1 MSLYKLANVHPDAK
15 IGKGVIIEPF
25 ATVMGDV
32 VIGDGTWI
40 GPNAV
45 IMDGARI
52 GKNCQIHPGA
62 VISNIPQD
70 LKFSGEKTYVE
81 IGDFTNIRE
90 CVTINRGTV
99 QRNLTKVGSHT
110 LIMAYSHLGHDTFV
124 GDHVVIVNSCQ
135 IAGVVDIEDW
145 AVIGGQSGVHQ
156 FSRVGAHSMTAA
168 GTIIRKDIP
177 PYVTAGREPISF
189 FGVNSTGLKRRGFT
203 TEKIR
208 YIQDIYRVIFQEKLN
223 YKSAIEKVEKEFEDS
238 IEKANILNF
247 IRSATRGIIKGYND

>member
-1 MSLYKLANVHPDAK
+1 MNTYKLANVHPDAK
-15 IGKGVIIEPF
+15 IGEGVVIEPF
-25 ATVMGDV
+25 ATVMADV
-32 VIGDGTWI
+32 VIGDGTWV
-40 GPNAV
+40 GPGAV

-52 GKNCQIHPGA
+52 GKHCQIHPGA
-62 VISNIPQD
+62 VIANIPQD

-81 IGDFTNIRE
+81 IGDYTNIRE

-124 GDHVVIVNSCQ
+124 GNHCVIVNSCQ

-156 FSRVGAHSMTAA
+156 FSKVGAHSMTAG
-168 GTIIRKDIP
+168 GTVIRKDIP
-177 PYVTAGREPISF
+177 PYVTAGREPISY

-203 TEKIR
+203 NEKIQ
-208 YIQDIYRVIFQEKLN
+208 YIQDIYRIIFQQKRN
-223 YKSAIEKVEKEFEDS
+223 YKSALEIVERDFEDS
-238 IEKANILNF
+238 QEKTNIINF
-247 IRSATRGIIKGYND
+247 IRSSERGIIRGFHD